1 MIKANYTIFKFY
13 LTLMDSFSEYLS
25 RKYTESSLENTD
37 HYRTVIIQKIV
48 FMFHTLEML
57 TNECQDGVSVRCV
70 LRGILDNVA
79 TYCFIYQR
87 DDENE
92 IMFRHYLY
100 ALDGYKTYKQHVI
113 DGIME
118 KEDDK
123 QHYEEVCDTIIKQ
136 LEHQLQS
143 HPYSE
148 QKDENVEKIIKH
160 ANWKYESLQNPTPL
174 KYGMIYKQIGFNDNM
189 ANYYQHYL
197 PQFAHGLCL
206 SNFPVN
212 DIKQIKGVMYESIPI
227 ADKMI
232 GAIFNTFPMDKEKMW
247 NEAWH
252 SGKITNMINQPDF
265 NINHLSEFVR
275 SFIKKDRTLLI

>member
-13 LTLMDSFSEYLS
+13 LTSLDFFSEYLS
-25 RKYTESSLENTD
+25 RKYTENSLESTD

-48 FMFHTLEML
+48 RMFHTLEML

-87 DDENE
+87 NDENE

-113 DGIME
+113 DGIVE
-118 KEDDK
+118 KEGDV
-123 QHYEEVCDTIIKQ
+123 QQYEKVCNTNIKQ

-148 QKDENVEKIIKH
+148 LKDENVEKIINH
-160 ANWKYESLQNPTPL
+160 ANWKYESLQKP
-174 KYGMIYKQIGFNDNM
+174 KAWDFGGIYKQIGFNDNM

-197 PQFAHGLCL
+197 PQFAHGLCI

-212 DIKQIKGVMYESIPI
+212 DIKQIKGVLYESIPL
-227 ADKMI
+227 ADRFI
-232 GAIFNTFPMDKEKMW
+232 QAIHQTFHDREM
-247 NEAWH
+247 
-252 SGKITNMINQPDF
+252 ITNFLCSKKVQEFINSKDF
-265 NINHLSEFVR
+265 KHEDLAEFARALVR
-275 SFIKKDRTLLI
+275 KDKTLLI

>member
-1 MIKANYTIFKFY
+1 MIKANLTIFKFY
-13 LTLMDSFSEYLS
+13 LTLMDFFSEYLS
-25 RKYTESSLENTD
+25 RKYTESSLESTG

-48 FMFHTLEML
+48 RMFHTLEML

-79 TYCFIYQR
+79 SYCFIYQR

-100 ALDGYKTYKQHVI
+100 ALDGYKTYKQHVV

-118 KEDDK
+118 KEGDV
-123 QHYEEVCDTIIKQ
+123 QQYEKVCNKIIKQ

-212 DIKQIKGVMYESIPI
+212 DIEQIKGALYESLPL
-227 ADKMI
+227 ADKFI
-232 GAIFNTFPMDKEKMW
+232 QAIHQTFHDREM
-247 NEAWH
+247 
-252 SGKITNMINQPDF
+252 ITNFLCSENVQEFINSMDF
-265 NINHLSEFVR
+265 RHEDLAEFVCALVR
-275 SFIKKDRTLLI
+275 KDKTILI

>member
-13 LTLMDSFSEYLS
+13 LTSMDFFSEYLS

-48 FMFHTLEML
+48 RMFHTLEML

-123 QHYEEVCDTIIKQ
+123 QHYEEVCNTIIKQ
-136 LEHQLQS
+136 LEHLLHS
-143 HPYSE
+143 HPCSKR
-148 QKDENVEKIIKH
+148 KDENVERIIKH
-160 ANWKYESLQNPTPL
+160 ANWKYKSLQNPTPL
-174 KYGMIYKQIGFNDNM
+174 KYGMIYKQIGFSDNM

-206 SNFPVN
+206 SNFPAN
-212 DIKQIKGVMYESIPI
+212 NIEQIKGVLYESIPL
-227 ADKMI
+227 ADKFIQAIHQTFHDREMI
-232 GAIFNTFPMDKEKMW
+232 TKFLCSEKVQEFINSMDFRHEDL
-247 NEAWH
+247 A
-252 SGKITNMINQPDF
+252 
-265 NINHLSEFVR
+265 EFACALVR
-275 SFIKKDRTLLI
+275 KNKTILI